1 MKSLINR
8 FQKSLNLKLT
18 GATIICVLLGL
29 VIQIVIT
36 QNNVRS
42 LTEKSLITVEI
53 GVNNLVKEYYDNYI
67 VEIGNNIEDEML
79 TITKENQILSGI
91 TQTIFDHSDQFLD
104 LGNSLENLSYFEDNM
119 SYSGTWY
126 QNISAEPT
134 VVFVPGI
141 QVDENGSMTD
151 SVIDVVNQTRILD
164 LIMPSFSK
172 YGVNKLQVYYQGGDK
187 SDMFRLAPWS
197 NIGSDIFDVYPELN
211 ELPIWETFNPGL
223 VEDFYIK
230 ALELKTNNM
239 PLTNLSK
246 ASSPIQ
252 DGLTGEIV
260 LTFGTPIFSND
271 YKKFEGAISYDVPIN
286 DIIDR
291 IEKIKLSETGF
302 AFLSQSNGN
311 VFAINE
317 VGAKSLGIKGI
328 KEGTEDSEIGFNR
341 LQRFIGDSSFE
352 SVKSIPIDSNETV
365 FTNVII
371 DEKKYVIITRP
382 LRAYQTWTTE
392 LGFYDE
398 YWTLGFAVP
407 FDEVFKIYDNV
418 GSQINEAL
426 QATLVN
432 QLIISALIIVVVIL
446 LIAILNSRLTKR
458 LNILAA
464 STISIL
470 DPDSSFKLDVTTKD
484 EIGVLASSFNKMK
497 DAVIE
502 ANAEIDRLHE
512 QEKTTLEEK
521 VQLKTSELE
530 IVLLELNEREKLAS
544 LGSLVSGVAHEIN
557 TPLGTAIT
565 ANSYLGNINTKFYA
579 KHKDKKATSKDFE
592 NFVENIDQSSKIIG
606 HNLDRAATLVKSF
619 KEIAVH
625 QSIEEKLEFNVF
637 EYFSM
642 VMISLHHETKR
653 ANHVI
658 KVECSEREF
667 INSYQGALSQIITN
681 LVMNSINHG
690 FEPGVSGNILLHF
703 ERVDDIGI
711 LKYSDDG
718 KGIPEENISR
728 IFEPFFTTNR
738 KKGGSG
744 LGLNIVYNIVTGQ
757 LNGKIK
763 CNSVVDEGSEFVIE
777 FPLDE

>member
-18 GATIICVLLGL
+18 AVTIICVLLGL
-29 VIQIVIT
+29 TIQIFIT
-36 QNNVRS
+36 QNNVRN
-42 LTEKSLITVEI
+42 LTEKSLITLEI

-67 VEIGNNIEDEML
+67 VEIGNNIEADML

-91 TQTIFDHSDQFLD
+91 TQTIFDHSDQFLA
-104 LGNSLENLSYFEDNM
+104 LGNSLENSSYFEDKMLYSGAWFQNM
-119 SYSGTWY
+119 SS
-126 QNISAEPT
+126 EPT

-141 QVDENGSMTD
+141 QVSKEGRMTD
-151 SVIDVVNQTRILD
+151 SVLDVVNQTRILD

-172 YGVNKLQVYYQGGDK
+172 YGVSKLQVYYQGGDK
-187 SDMFRLAPWS
+187 ADMFRLAPWS
-197 NIGSDIFDVYPELN
+197 NIGKDIFDVYPELN

-223 VEDFYIK
+223 VEDFYAK
-230 ALELKTNNM
+230 AIELQTNSK

-260 LTFGTPIFSND
+260 LTFGTPIFSNN
-271 YKKFEGAISYDVPIN
+271 YNKFEGAVSYDVPIT

-302 AFLSQSNGN
+302 AFLSQSTGN

-328 KEGTEDSEIGFNR
+328 EEGTKDAEIGFNR
-341 LQRFIGDSSFE
+341 LQRFIADSTFE
-352 SVKSIPIDSNETV
+352 SVRSIPINSNETK
-365 FTNVII
+365 FTNIEI
-371 DEKKYVIITRP
+371 DDKKYVIITRP

-392 LGFYDE
+392 LGFHDE
-398 YWTLGFAVP
+398 YWTLGFAIP
-407 FDEVFKIYDNV
+407 FDEVFKVYDSV

-432 QLIISALIIVVVIL
+432 QLIISALIIAVVIL

-464 STISIL
+464 STNSIL
-470 DPDSSFKLDVTTKD
+470 DPDSNFRLEITTKD

-497 DAVIE
+497 DTVID
-502 ANAEIDRLHE
+502 ANSEIDRLHK
-512 QEKTTLEEK
+512 QERTNLEEK
-521 VQLKTSELE
+521 VQLKTIELE
-530 IVLLELNEREKLAS
+530 KVLLELNEREKLAS

-565 ANSYLGNINTKFYA
+565 ANSYLEDINKKFYA
-579 KHKDKKATSKDFE
+579 RQKQKKATIKDFN
-592 NFVENIDQSSKIIG
+592 NFVENIDQSTKIIA
-606 HNLDRAATLVKSF
+606 HNLEKAARLVRSF

-625 QSIEEKLEFNVF
+625 QSIEEKSEFNVF
-637 EYFSM
+637 EYFNM
-642 VMISLHHETKR
+642 VMISLHHETKK
-653 ANHVI
+653 AKHAI
-658 KVECSEREF
+658 KVKCNEIEL
-667 INSYQGALSQIITN
+667 INSYPGALSQIVTN
-681 LVMNSINHG
+681 LVINSINHA
-690 FEPGVSGNILLHF
+690 FEPDVSGNILLVF

-711 LKYSDDG
+711 IKYSDNG
-718 KGIPEENISR
+718 KGISEENISR

-763 CNSVVDEGSEFVIE
+763 CNSVVGKGTEFVIE